1 MAVFSLQGQEPD
13 LAPPGTC
20 YVAESAVVIGKVR
33 IKAGVGIWFG
43 AVLRGDNE
51 WIEIGE
57 RTNVQ
62 DNCTLH
68 TDPGCPLTVGDG
80 CTVGH
85 NAIVHG
91 CTIGRNCLIGMGAI
105 LMNRAQIGAN
115 CFVGAGALIAEDK
128 IIPDNSVVVGTPARV
143 IRSADEATVK
153 LIAYAAE
160 VYFRHWNN
168 YAANLKRIG

>member
-1 MAVFSLQGQEPD
+1 MALYSLRGEAPD
-13 LAPPGTC
+13 MAPAGTC

-57 RTNVQ
+57 RSNIQ
-62 DNCTLH
+62 ENSTLH
-68 TDPGCPLTVGDG
+68 TDPGFPLTVGEG

-85 NAIVHG
+85 NVILHG

-105 LMNRAQIGAN
+105 LMNGAKVGAN
-115 CFVGAGALIAEDK
+115 CIVGAGALISEGK
-128 IIPDNSVVVGTPARV
+128 IIPDNSLVVGAPARV
-143 IRSADEATVK
+143 ARSTDEDAVK
-153 LIAYAAE
+153 LIEHAAE
-160 VYFRHWNN
+160 VYFQRWQN
-168 YAANLKRIG
+168 YAANLKRIA